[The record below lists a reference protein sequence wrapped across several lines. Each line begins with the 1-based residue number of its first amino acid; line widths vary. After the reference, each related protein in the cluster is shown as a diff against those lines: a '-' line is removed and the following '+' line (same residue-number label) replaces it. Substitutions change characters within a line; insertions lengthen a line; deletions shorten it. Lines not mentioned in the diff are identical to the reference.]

1 MLVTDQKEINGIP
14 QTTLLFVEAGR
25 DGSSLPPK
33 SFTICGKM
41 VHVAAQVIRFDP
53 QFVKDN
59 EACARQAELDQ
70 RKFGGG
76 ELDSTHATYNRM
88 YDACMRA
95 SGYQRKQKDAK

>member
-1 MLVTDQKEINGIP
+1 
-14 QTTLLFVEAGR
+14 
-25 DGSSLPPK
+25 
-33 SFTICGKM
+33 M
-41 VHVAAQVIRFDP
+41 VVIGCARFAARTADDYDEGQAPHP

-76 ELDSTHATYNRM
+76 ELDSTHATFNRM

-95 SGYQRKQKDAK
+95 SGYQRKQKEAK

>member
-1 MLVTDQKEINGIP
+1 VNARLPMLAVLA
-14 QTTLLFVEAGR
+14 LLVVIGCARF
-25 DGSSLPPK
+25 
-33 SFTICGKM
+33 
-41 VHVAAQVIRFDP
+41 AARTADDYEQGPAPRT

>member
-1 MLVTDQKEINGIP
+1 
-14 QTTLLFVEAGR
+14 LLFVIGCAT
-25 DGSSLPPK
+25 S
-33 SFTICGKM
+33 
-41 VHVAAQVIRFDP
+41 AARTADDYEQGPAPRP
-53 QFVKDN
+53 QFVRDS

>member
-1 MLVTDQKEINGIP
+1 MNARLPMLAVLA
-14 QTTLLFVEAGR
+14 LLVVIGCARF
-25 DGSSLPPK
+25 
-33 SFTICGKM
+33 
-41 VHVAAQVIRFDP
+41 AARTADDYEQGPAPRP

-95 SGYQRKQKDAK
+95 SGYPRKQKDAQ